1 MSEETRVN
9 GHATSPQH
17 DTGPQHDGGD
27 LQGDTGA
34 LPVIVLTDEELGILT
49 TGETMAVSPFA
60 STMADVERKVAA
72 RTAYRGLLARGIVDP
87 PTPEAVAAWLD
98 QGGDPETR
106 TVELMVREDVR
117 SLVTIRQNAR
127 MVVAAARTSASSQDF
142 WYAHTVDDVT
152 VLEEVSGDGLHRF
165 ALLRTSELPGVVL
178 DAVLHP
184 ESADAEGEPVSM
196 PAITGLDPTPPTEVV
211 ESLGA
216 AMVRCDLVVRHV
228 DDEEPPLVGLFTGP
242 GGAWS
247 VTAHRGA
254 RETLEVLPRRLHEL
268 KAEIVDLVETA
279 TKAAAVGAP

>member
-1 MSEETRVN
+1 VTMTKNHPVDERSNSE
-9 GHATSPQH
+9 
-17 DTGPQHDGGD
+17 GGV
-27 LQGDTGA
+27 GA

-60 STMADVERKVAA
+60 TSMADGERKVAA

-87 PTPEAVAAWLD
+87 PTPEAVAAWLE

-127 MVVAAARTSASSQDF
+127 MVVAAARTTAASQDF

-165 ALLRTSELPGVVL
+165 ALLRTSELPQAVL
-178 DAVLHP
+178 AATLHP
-184 ESADAEGEPVSM
+184 ESADADGVPVSM
-196 PAITGLDPTPPTEVV
+196 QAITGTDPTPPAEVV

-216 AMVRCDLVVRHV
+216 AMLRCDLVVRHV
-228 DDEEPPLVGLFTGP
+228 DDDEPPLIGLFTGP

-247 VTAHRGA
+247 VRTHRGA
-254 RETLEVLPRRLHEL
+254 RGSVEVAPRRVDEL
-268 KAEIVDLVETA
+268 RAEIVELVTRA
-279 TKAAAVGAP
+279 TEAVAVGAP

>member
-1 MSEETRVN
+1 MSMTED
-9 GHATSPQH
+9 HAAV
-17 DTGPQHDGGD
+17 
-27 LQGDTGA
+27 GA

-60 STMADVERKVAA
+60 STMADGERKVAA

-87 PTPEAVAAWLD
+87 PTPEAVAAWLE
-98 QGGDPETR
+98 QGGDPQTR

-165 ALLRTSELPGVVL
+165 ALLRTSELPEAVL
-178 DAVLHP
+178 AATLHPDTADAV
-184 ESADAEGEPVSM
+184 DAGGEPVSM
-196 PAITGLDPTPPTEVV
+196 PAVTGTDPTPPTEVV
-211 ESLGA
+211 EQLGA

-228 DDEEPPLVGLFTGP
+228 DDAKPPLIGLFTGP

-247 VTAHRGA
+247 VTTHRGA
-254 RETLEVLPRRLHEL
+254 RGSVDVAPRRLAEL
-268 KAEIVDLVETA
+268 KREIVELVQRSLE
-279 TKAAAVGAP
+279 AAAAGAP